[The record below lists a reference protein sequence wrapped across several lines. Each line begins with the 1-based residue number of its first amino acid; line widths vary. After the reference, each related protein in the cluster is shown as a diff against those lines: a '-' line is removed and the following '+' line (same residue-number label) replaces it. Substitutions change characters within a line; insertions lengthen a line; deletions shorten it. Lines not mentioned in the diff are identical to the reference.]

1 MPGPAMH
8 KPYPFLS
15 QEDPCARQ
23 VGGVLTHLDPLLLT
37 LHCTTHESL
46 TALLVGSVGSV

>member
-1 MPGPAMH
+1 MVGRPRMWWEATVPGPAMH

-23 VGGVLTHLDPLLLT
+23 VGGVLAHLERPT
-37 LHCTTHESL
+37 SANAPPHES
-46 TALLVGSVGSV
+46 